1 MLPAI
6 NITGNLRTLILIH
19 NKQLE
24 EQKIALQNVGAQ
36 ETVGALYSQMVGIL
50 LNMSL
55 YGVRWVMPLKLKNL
69 GKMQLK

>member
-1 MLPAI
+1 MLPAM

-50 LNMSL
+50 LNMTL
-55 YGVRWVMPLKLKNL
+55 YGVRWVMP
-69 GKMQLK
+69 